1 MPQSHAERRSVTAER
16 VSYMVEKDDRTTGQ
30 TVANSAAPIIRY
42 VLNVGSGPRTNR
54 HLHPIFSEP
63 QWRETRLDVDPA
75 ARPDLVGSI
84 VNLNSV
90 VPTGAVDAIWSSHIL
105 EHLYHHEIPLALAEY
120 LRVLKPDGFALI
132 TSPDLESVTSLLLQ
146 HGLDHVVY
154 TSPMGPITPRDML
167 FGHSNSISRGHQFMA
182 HNTGFTCASLGD
194 RLVEAGF
201 SLVLV
206 KRDKL
211 DLWALALKQNSDKE
225 TIQRQLNAHGLDM
238 FDA

>member
-1 MPQSHAERRSVTAER
+1 MVSHWKQREFDMVVEGDGATAQAEALPSAE
-16 VSYMVEKDDRTTGQ
+16 GF
-30 TVANSAAPIIRY
+30 RY

-54 HLHPIFSEP
+54 HLHPIFSGA

-84 VNLNSV
+84 VNLGGI

-105 EHLYHHEIPLALAEY
+105 EHLYHHEVPLALAEY
-120 LRVLKPDGFALI
+120 HRVLKSDGFALI
-132 TSPDLESVTSLLLQ
+132 TSPDLEIVTSLLLQ

-154 TSPMGPITPRDML
+154 NSPMGPITPRDML
-167 FGHSNSISRGHQFMA
+167 FGHSDSISRGHHFMA

-201 SLVLV
+201 SLVLA

-211 DLWALALKQNSDKE
+211 DLWALALREDSNKE
-225 TIQRQLNAHGLDM
+225 SIQRQLKANGLDM
-238 FDA
+238 FDT

>member
-1 MPQSHAERRSVTAER
+1 MEQEYGIQTLSPAQSRAVPG
-16 VSYMVEKDDRTTGQ
+16 V
-30 TVANSAAPIIRY
+30 RY

-54 HLHPIFSEP
+54 HLHPMFCEP

-75 ARPDLVGSI
+75 ACPDIIGSI
-84 VNLNSV
+84 VNLAGV
-90 VPTGAVDAIWSSHIL
+90 VPTASLDAIWSSHIL
-105 EHLYHHEIPLALAEY
+105 EHLYHHEVPLALAEY
-120 LRVLKPDGFALI
+120 LRVLKPEGFALI
-132 TSPDLESVTSLLLQ
+132 TSPDLEIVSSLLVQ

-154 TSPMGPITPRDML
+154 ISPMGPITPRDML
-167 FGHSNSISRGHQFMA
+167 FGHSASLARGHHFMA

-194 RLVEAGF
+194 RLVQAGF

-211 DLWALALKQNSDKE
+211 DLWALALKESSNKE
-225 TIQRQLNAHGLDM
+225 AIQRELKAKGLDM